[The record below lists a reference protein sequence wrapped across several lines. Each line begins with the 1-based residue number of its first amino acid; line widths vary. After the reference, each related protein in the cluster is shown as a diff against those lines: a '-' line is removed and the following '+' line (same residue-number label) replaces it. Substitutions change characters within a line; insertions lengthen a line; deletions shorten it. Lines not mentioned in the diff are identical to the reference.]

1 VADSAQPSG
10 GVGGAAERCG
20 QHRGH
25 PSTTPHEYPSEHQ
38 LLLTA
43 RRIAPSLT
51 DIDDGAIDYQFRH
64 SALAAIVHGR

>member
-1 VADSAQPSG
+1 MVATLAHALT
-10 GVGGAAERCG
+10 AATG

-38 LLLTA
+38 VLLTA
-43 RRIAPSLT
+43 RRMAPSLT
-51 DIDDGAIDYQFRH
+51 DIDDGAIDFQFRH